1 MTTTTSTNPTGG
13 PPCEQINPVRWLRDN
28 LFSSWWNTLL
38 TFVAVL
44 LIYSIVAPAL
54 MWVFTEADWTV
65 ITVNLRLLMVGQYPP
80 DQVWRVW
87 LSLLLAMLMLGVS
100 KGVWSYVVGGV
111 APAYMVGLV
120 LLAVQPLPIYGLTNR
135 LWLGACAAAIGI
147 GWAVGHRYGGQIG
160 FRRGVSWAWVA
171 LLPLVLLLLR
181 GIEPLLP
188 VIETRAWGG
197 LLLTFVLAITTIVFS
212 FPLGVLLAVGRRS
225 PLPAISIFSTIYIE
239 TFRGVPLVTVLFMFL
254 IMLPLFL
261 PGSESTDNIIRAI
274 VGFTLFTA
282 AYIAE
287 NVRGGLQSI
296 PKGQYEAAKAVGLN
310 PFLTM
315 TLIILPQALRIVIPS
330 NVSQYVSLFKDTALV
345 VVAGGG
351 MLELL
356 AISRNIANQP
366 EFLGQF
372 VETLV
377 FAGLLYWIFAYSMTY
392 ITRRLEAGIHTSKH

>member
-1 MTTTTSTNPTGG
+1 MALETQTA
-13 PPCEQINPVRWLRDN
+13 PPKVRLDPVRWMRDN
-28 LFSSWWNTLL
+28 LFSSWANSIL
-38 TFVAVL
+38 TIGAVVL
-44 LIYSIVAPAL
+44 LYSIIQPAL
-54 MWVFTEADWTV
+54 RWIFTQADWTV
-65 ITVNLRLLMVGQYPP
+65 VVANLKLLMVGQYPL

-87 LSLLLAMLMLGVS
+87 LSLLLTMAMLGVS
-100 KGVWSYVVGGV
+100 KGVWSKVVGNVG
-111 APAYMVGLV
+111 PAYVIGLT
-120 LLAVQPLPIYGLTNR
+120 LLAVLPFPLYGLTNR
-135 LWLGACAAAIGI
+135 LWLAACAAVLIG
-147 GWAVGHRYGGQIG
+147 GWWLGRRYGSSPT
-160 FRRGVSWAWVA
+160 FRSGVSWAWVL

-188 VIETRAWGG
+188 VIPTRAWGG

-212 FPLGVLLAVGRRS
+212 FPIGVLLAVGRRS
-225 PLPAISIFSTIYIE
+225 PLPAVSIFSTIYIE
-239 TFRGVPLVTVLFMFL
+239 VFRGVPLVTVLFMFL
-254 IMLPLFL
+254 IMLPLFV

-315 TLIILPQALRIVIPS
+315 VLIILPQALRIVIPS
-330 NVSQYVSLFKDTALV
+330 NVSQYVSLYKDTALV

-356 AISRNIANQP
+356 GISRNIANQP
-366 EFLGQF
+366 EFLGKF
-372 VETLV
+372 IEALV
-377 FAGLLYWIFAYSMTY
+377 FAGGLYWIFAFSMSS
-392 ITRRLEAGIHTSKH
+392 IARRLEAEMGVSKR

>member
-1 MTTTTSTNPTGG
+1 MAIETQTA
-13 PPCEQINPVRWLRDN
+13 PPKVRLDPVRWMRDN
-28 LFSSWWNTLL
+28 LFSSWANSIL
-38 TFVAVL
+38 TVVAVAL
-44 LIYSIVAPAL
+44 LYSIGQPTL
-54 MWVFTEADWTV
+54 RWLFTQADWGVV
-65 ITVNLRLLMVGQYPP
+65 IANLKLLMVGQYPL

-87 LSLLLAMLMLGVS
+87 LSLLLTMAMLGVS
-100 KGVWSYVVGGV
+100 KGVWSQV
-111 APAYMVGLV
+111 VGLV
-120 LLAVQPLPIYGLTNR
+120 GPAYVLGLTLLAVQPFPFYGLTNR
-135 LWLGACAAAIGI
+135 LWLAACAAVLIG
-147 GWAVGHRYGGQIG
+147 GWWLGRRYGPSLA
-160 FRRGVSWAWVA
+160 FRNGVSWAWVL

-188 VIETRAWGG
+188 VIPTRAWGG

-212 FPLGVLLAVGRRS
+212 FPIGVLLAVGRRS
-225 PLPAISIFSTIYIE
+225 PLPAVSLFSTIYIE
-239 TFRGVPLVTVLFMFL
+239 VFRGVPLVTVLFMFL
-254 IMLPLFL
+254 IMLPLFV

-315 TLIILPQALRIVIPS
+315 ALVILPQALRIVIPS
-330 NVSQYVSLFKDTALV
+330 NVSQYVSLYKDTALV

-356 AISRNIANQP
+356 GISRNIANQP
-366 EFLGQF
+366 EFLGKF
-372 VETLV
+372 IEALV
-377 FAGLLYWIFAYSMTY
+377 FAGVLYWIFAFSMSY
-392 ITRRLEAGIHTSKH
+392 IARRLEAELGMSKR

>member
-1 MTTTTSTNPTGG
+1 MALETQTA
-13 PPCEQINPVRWLRDN
+13 PPKVRLDPVRWMRDN
-28 LFSSWWNTLL
+28 LFSSWANSIL
-38 TFVAVL
+38 TIGAL
-44 LIYSIVAPAL
+44 ALAYSILQPTLV
-54 MWVFTEADWTV
+54 WVFTKADWTV
-65 ITVNLRLLMVGQYPP
+65 VIANLKLLMVGQYPL

-87 LSLLLAMLMLGVS
+87 LSLLLTMAMLGVS
-100 KGVWSYVVGGV
+100 KGVWSKVVGNVG
-111 APAYMVGLV
+111 PAYVIGLT
-120 LLAVQPLPIYGLTNR
+120 LLAVLPFPLYGLTNR
-135 LWLGACAAAIGI
+135 LWLAACAAVLIG
-147 GWAVGHRYGGQIG
+147 GWWLGRRYGSSLT
-160 FRRGVSWAWVA
+160 FRSGVSWAWVL

-188 VIETRAWGG
+188 VIPTRAWGG

-212 FPLGVLLAVGRRS
+212 FPIGVLLAVGRRS
-225 PLPAISIFSTIYIE
+225 PLPAVSIFSTIYIE
-239 TFRGVPLVTVLFMFL
+239 VFRGVPLVTVLFMFL
-254 IMLPLFL
+254 IMLPLFV

-315 TLIILPQALRIVIPS
+315 VLIILPQALRIVIPS
-330 NVSQYVSLFKDTALV
+330 NVSQYVSLYKDTALV

-356 AISRNIANQP
+356 GISRNIANQP
-366 EFLGQF
+366 EFLGKF
-372 VETLV
+372 IEALV
-377 FAGLLYWIFAYSMTY
+377 FAGGLYWIFAFSMSS
-392 ITRRLEAGIHTSKH
+392 IARRLEAEMGVSKR